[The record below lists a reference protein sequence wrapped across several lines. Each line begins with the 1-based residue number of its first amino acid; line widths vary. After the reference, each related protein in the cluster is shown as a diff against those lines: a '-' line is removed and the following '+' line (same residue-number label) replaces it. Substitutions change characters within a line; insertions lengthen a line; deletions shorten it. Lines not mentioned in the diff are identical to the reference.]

1 MRFLERIVHAMKMEA
16 ITMDLG
22 VESITDAIIS
32 RAEQMTRMENDNLV
46 DRKTHI
52 YNLQRKVKSQKE
64 MIESKDLHME
74 LLRKKVHY
82 ILYNRNRLYK

>member
-1 MRFLERIVHAMKMEA
+1 MRFLERIVRAMKMEA

-22 VESITDAIIS
+22 VESITDAIIA
-32 RAEQMTRMENDNLV
+32 RADQLTKMESDSLV

-64 MIESKDLHME
+64 QLESKELHME
-74 LLRKKVHY
+74 LLRKKVSDLIVCIAIY
-82 ILYNRNRLYK
+82 